1 MEARTVLWIVF
12 GVIIVTML
20 ALDLGVFHRR
30 AHAIHFKEALAWTGV
45 WISLALGFAAAVYIW
60 VGTTEGNEFLT
71 AYLIE
76 ESLSVDNLFVFA
88 VIFTY
93 FNVRPEH
100 QHRILFWGIV
110 GALVMRGAMIVAGV
124 ALLEALHWMVFVF
137 GAFLV
142 LTSYKL
148 ATSKET
154 SVHPDRNL
162 VVRLFKKVFPTTTD
176 YGEETVIEY
185 QEGVGYFKKTSPTT
199 TDRTGAK
206 FFVRRNGK
214 LTATVLFVVLL
225 VVETTDLIFAVDS
238 IPAVLSIS
246 QDRFIVYTSNGFAI
260 LGLRAIFFVLV
271 GLLGYFRYLKLGL
284 SAVLLF
290 VGVKMILSGIPNV
303 HEIPVYISLPV
314 VISILGIAILASV
327 VRERTE
333 VKRKLATQGSDNPT
347 PRH

>member
-1 MEARTVLWIVF
+1 LDAQTILWIVF

-20 ALDLGVFHRR
+20 TLDLGIFHRR
-30 AHAIHFKEALAWTGV
+30 AHAIHFREALAWTGV
-45 WISLALGFAAAVYIW
+45 WVALALGFAAAVYIW

-76 ESLSVDNLFVFA
+76 ESLSVDNLFVFT

-142 LTSYKL
+142 FTSYKL

-162 VVRLFKKVFPTTTD
+162 VVRLFKKVFPTTSD
-176 YGEETVIEY
+176 YE
-185 QEGVGYFKKTSPTT
+185 
-199 TDRTGAK
+199 GAK

-214 LTATVLFVVLL
+214 LMATVLFVVLL
-225 VVETTDLIFAVDS
+225 VVETTDLIFAIDS

-271 GLLGYFRYLKLGL
+271 GLLGYFRYFKLGL

-290 VGVKMILSGIPNV
+290 VGAKMIISGIPNV
-303 HEIPVYISLPV
+303 HEIPVFISLPV
-314 VISILGIAILASV
+314 VVGILAVSILASV
-327 VRERTE
+327 VRERAE
-333 VKRKLATQGSDNPT
+333 VRKKLAGQGSNGPT
-347 PRH
+347 PGH

>member
-12 GVIIVTML
+12 GIIIVTML
-20 ALDLGVFHRR
+20 VLDLGVFHRR

-45 WISLALGFAAAVYIW
+45 WVSLALGFAAAVYIW
-60 VGTTEGNEFLT
+60 IGTTEGNEFLS

-76 ESLSVDNLFVFA
+76 ESLSVDNLFVFT

-93 FNVRPEH
+93 FKVPPAL
-100 QHRILFWGIV
+100 QHRVLFWGII

-142 LTSYKL
+142 FTSYKL

-162 VVRLFKKVFPTTTD
+162 VVRLFKKVFPTTSD
-176 YGEETVIEY
+176 Y
-185 QEGVGYFKKTSPTT
+185 EGSKL
-199 TDRTGAK
+199 
-206 FFVRRNGK
+206 FVRRNGK
-214 LTATVLFVVLL
+214 LMATVLFVVLL
-225 VVETTDLIFAVDS
+225 VVETTDLIFAIDS

-246 QDRFIVYTSNGFAI
+246 QDRFIIYTSNGFAI

-290 VGVKMILSGIPNV
+290 VGAKMIISGIPNV
-303 HEIPVYISLPV
+303 HEIPVYVSLPV
-314 VISILGIAILASV
+314 VISILGIAVLASV
-327 VRERTE
+327 VRGRMELR
-333 VKRKLATQGSDNPT
+333 KKLAGQGSDNST
-347 PRH
+347 SGH